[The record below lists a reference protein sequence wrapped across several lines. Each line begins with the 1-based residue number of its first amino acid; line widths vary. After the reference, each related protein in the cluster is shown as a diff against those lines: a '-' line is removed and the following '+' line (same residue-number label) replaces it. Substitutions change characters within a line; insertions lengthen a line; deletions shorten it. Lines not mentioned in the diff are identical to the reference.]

1 MEVQIAV
8 AKTNKYAVTES
19 GDTLEVVE
27 RPNGGLS
34 VVLADGQTSGRGAKA
49 VSMLVVRKVIGL
61 LAEGV
66 RDGAAARA
74 ASDSLY
80 TDKQGKVSATLNI
93 ISVDLHTGT
102 VVLSRN
108 NPAPFFVAHGERVD
122 CISTESSQ
130 IGVRR
135 DTRPVISEI
144 PVEAGLVI
152 VIYTDGLV
160 HAGSRTGQPM
170 DVCTSLKAMLEDQE
184 PSPQAIADALLAE
197 AVALDDGRPG
207 GRYQR
212 GGPQG
217 AQTARGCGTPDDG
230 PSADRHD
237 EVSMAGGRSSA
248 LTALANG
255 LARDPDPA
263 QGIPT
268 PGADLPDRH
277 PGSGLAVLLSGTP
290 GGRTALQCAGS
301 RLPDADAGIPAAQ
314 R

>member
-19 GDTLEVVE
+19 GDTVEVVE

-49 VSMLVVRKVIGL
+49 VSMLVVRKVISL

-80 TDKQGKVSATLNI
+80 TEKHGKVSATLNI

-102 VVLSRN
+102 LVLTRN
-108 NPAPFFVAHGERVD
+108 NPAPFFVAHREQVD
-122 CISTESSQ
+122 CISTDSSP
-130 IGVRR
+130 IGFARN
-135 DTRPVISEI
+135 TRPIITEI
-144 PVEAGLVI
+144 PVEPGLVI

-160 HAGSRTGQPM
+160 HAGSRVGRPM
-170 DVCTSLKAMLEDQE
+170 DVYTSLAAMLEDQD

-197 AVALDDGRPG
+197 AVTLDEGRPVDDISVIVLKVLK
-207 GRYQR
+207 RR
-212 GGPQG
+212 GD
-217 AQTARGCGTPDDG
+217 AARRMT
-230 PSADRHD
+230 
-237 EVSMAGGRSSA
+237 V
-248 LTALANG
+248 
-255 LARDPDPA
+255 
-263 QGIPT
+263 
-268 PGADLPDRH
+268 
-277 PGSGLAVLLSGTP
+277 
-290 GGRTALQCAGS
+290 
-301 RLPDADAGIPAAQ
+301 RLPIELS